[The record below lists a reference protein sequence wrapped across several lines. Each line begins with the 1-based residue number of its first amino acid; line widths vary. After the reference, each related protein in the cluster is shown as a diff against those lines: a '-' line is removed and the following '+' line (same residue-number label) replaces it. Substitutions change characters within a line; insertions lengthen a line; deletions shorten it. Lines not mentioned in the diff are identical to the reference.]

1 MVNKAK
7 KIIIII
13 GHLNTSGSDYFHLK
27 QLFLLLIIIIH
38 YITSICHPN
47 RDENKNKKKINDH
60 YQQLFQVYFYHYMNL
75 FQCFSVVVLN
85 LSRIFIIINSVYEWI
100 EKWMTIVVSY
110 ENDTCKKK
118 KNPSTRTHNVNWNP
132 ITIFFWWW
140 CCVRVTII
148 TINSND

>member
-1 MVNKAK
+1 M
-7 KIIIII
+7 
-13 GHLNTSGSDYFHLK
+13 F
-27 QLFLLLIIIIH
+27 FLLIIIH

-47 RDENKNKKKINDH
+47 RDENKNKKKSMTITNNFFK
-60 YQQLFQVYFYHYMNL
+60 Y
-75 FQCFSVVVLN
+75 
-85 LSRIFIIINSVYEWI
+85 IFIIIWI
-100 EKWMTIVVSY
+100 LFCLPKMFFLLLFWIYHEYSSSSTVFMNESKNGWPLLFHMKMIRA
-110 ENDTCKKK
+110 KK